1 VRSFITWNIV
11 RVITSMKMR
20 LAGYVA
26 RTGQMGNIY
35 TILAGIPEV
44 KDHTEDL
51 DINGVIILEW
61 MLEN

>member
-1 VRSFITWNIV
+1 
-11 RVITSMKMR
+11 MR

-26 RTGQMGNIY
+26 RTGQMRNIY